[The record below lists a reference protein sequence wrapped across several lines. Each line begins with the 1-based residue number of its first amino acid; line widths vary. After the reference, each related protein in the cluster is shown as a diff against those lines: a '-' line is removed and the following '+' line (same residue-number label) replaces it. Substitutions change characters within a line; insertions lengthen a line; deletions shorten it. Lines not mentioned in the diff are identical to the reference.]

1 MAPVTATAPG
11 KIILLGEHAV
21 VYGRPAIA
29 APVWQTVATA
39 TLTPLAPGSGCVI
52 AAADLGE
59 TVRLQ
64 DGAADQPLALV
75 TRLALAELGVEQE
88 PDWQIDLHSTIPI
101 ASGLGSG
108 AALSTA
114 LVRALFAQAGRVAEP
129 QTISRIVYES
139 ERIYHGTPSGIDNT
153 VIAYGTPIWFVRGQP
168 AEAFAPPIPFTL
180 AIADSG
186 IRSPT
191 KETVGDVRR
200 GWEAQPARY
209 EALFDAIAAIVYA
222 GRKAIAAGDLAL
234 LGELMDEDQALLA
247 QLGVSSD
254 PLEHLVD
261 CCSGCR
267 RTGGQAERRR
277 ARRECHRF
285 SERRV
290 PGGGR
295 TSLAGSGRRAGDRHH
310 GGAGCRVGGRVR
322 DTCEARLAPR
332 KA

>member
-1 MAPVTATAPG
+1 MSISPTTATAPG

-39 TLTPLAPGSGCVI
+39 TVTSLGAGSGSVI
-52 AAADLGE
+52 VAQDLGE

-64 DGAADQPLALV
+64 NGAADQPLALV
-75 TRLALAELGVEQE
+75 ARLALAELGIDQE
-88 PDWQIDLHSTIPI
+88 PDWQIELHSTIPI

-114 LVRALFAQAGRVAEP
+114 LVRALFAHAGRVAEP
-129 QTISRIVYES
+129 PTVSRIVYES

-168 AEAFAPPIPFTL
+168 AEAFVPPVPFTL

-209 EALFDAIAAIVYA
+209 EALFNAIAAVVHA

-234 LGELMDEDQALLA
+234 LGELMDEDHALLA

-254 PLEHLVD
+254 PLERLVAA
-261 CCSGCR
+261 
-267 RTGGQAERRR
+267 AEG
-277 ARRECHRF
+277 AGALGAKL
-285 SERRV
+285 S
-290 PGGGR
+290 GGGR
-295 TSLAGSGRRAGDRHH
+295 GGNVIALVQDDCQAAVERALLAAGSV
-310 GGAGCRVGGRVR
+310 RVIV
-322 DTCEARLAPR
+322 TTVAPD
-332 KA
+332 AE

>member
-1 MAPVTATAPG
+1 MSISRTTATAPG

-39 TLTPLAPGSGCVI
+39 TVTSLAAGSGCVI
-52 AAADLGE
+52 AASDLGE
-59 TVRLQ
+59 TIHLA

-75 TRLALAELGVEQE
+75 ARLALAELGIDQE
-88 PDWQIDLHSTIPI
+88 PDWQVDLHSTIPI

-114 LVRALFAQAGRVAEP
+114 LVRALFAQVGRIAEP
-129 QTISRIVYES
+129 DTVSRIVYES

-153 VIAYGTPIWFVRGQP
+153 VIAYGTPIWFVRGRP
-168 AEAFAPPIPFTL
+168 AEAFVPPVPFTL

-200 GWEAQPARY
+200 GWEEQPARY
-209 EALFDAIAAIVYA
+209 EALFDAITAVVHA
-222 GRKAIAAGDLAL
+222 GRKAIAAGDPGL
-234 LGELMDEDQALLA
+234 LGELMDEDHALLA

-254 PLEHLVD
+254 PLERLI
-261 CCSGCR
+261 
-267 RTGGQAERRR
+267 AAAR
-277 ARRECHRF
+277 AAGALGAKL
-285 SERRV
+285 S
-290 PGGGR
+290 GGGR
-295 TSLAGSGRRAGDRHH
+295 
-310 GGAGCRVGGRVR
+310 GGNVIALVR
-322 DTCEARLAPR
+322 DDCRAAVEHALLAAGAIRVIVTTVAP
-332 KA
+332 AAE